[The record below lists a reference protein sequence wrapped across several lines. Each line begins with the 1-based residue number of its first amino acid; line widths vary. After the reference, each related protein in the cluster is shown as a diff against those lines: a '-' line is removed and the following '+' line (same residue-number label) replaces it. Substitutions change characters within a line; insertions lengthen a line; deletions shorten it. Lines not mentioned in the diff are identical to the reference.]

1 MRDRT
6 LVPLFGLVTL
16 LVFTVGAVTLGRGAP
31 SAVPMAAATQ
41 ASAVRDLLFEDT
53 AGGDVLV
60 RDSGTGREIALL
72 PPGSNGFIRAT
83 LRGLARERRQSE
95 HGPDSPFR
103 VATWDDG
110 RVVLTD
116 TATGRAVE
124 LLAFGVTNAEA
135 FARLSRD

>member
-6 LVPLFGLVTL
+6 LVPLFGLVGL
-16 LVFTVGAVTLGRGAP
+16 LVFTLGAVTLGRGAP
-31 SAVPMAAATQ
+31 SLVPPTNATQ
-41 ASAVRDLLFEDT
+41 ASLVRDLRFEDT

-60 RDSGTGREIALL
+60 RDSTTGREIALL

-83 LRGLARERRQSE
+83 LRGLARERRQGE
-95 HGPDSPFR
+95 HGAEAPFR
-103 VATWDDG
+103 IAAWDDG

-124 LLAFGVTNAEA
+124 LLAFGATNADA
-135 FARLSRD
+135 FAKLLRD

>member
-6 LVPLFGLVTL
+6 LIPLFGLTVL
-16 LVFTVGAVTLGRGAP
+16 LTFTVAAVTLGRGTP
-31 SAVPMAAATQ
+31 SAVPPAATTE
-41 ASAVRDLLFEDT
+41 AEAVRDLHFEDT
-53 AGGDVLV
+53 EGGDVLV
-60 RDSGTGREIALL
+60 RDARTGREIALL

-95 HGPDSPFR
+95 HGAASPFR
-103 VATWDDG
+103 VAAWRDG

-135 FARLSRD
+135 FAKLARD